1 MLDLPVSGPELQAG
15 ATMATAALAALGI
28 PQGCLRRRALAGALV
43 LGLALASVD
52 HLGGPGAPVPPA
64 SRAITFGI
72 ALLGLLLLSGSLIA
86 ALSREGWSRAARWRS
101 RLSGMATVVLGGGLV
116 VPTGLEKSWPVAL
129 ATTLGLGL
137 AGAGAWL
144 LGRKLRLAAGIRWLD
159 QALSAPGSRTRPGV
173 GWNPGSRRIALLHVL
188 GTVTALAALH
198 LHPFLGGVAVAVAA
212 GVMLER
218 RLGRLRR
225 WPVSVFLAAVVL
237 VVSWFLL
244 ARVAEGMPLGLRS
257 LRDAPYSPALEIL
270 AALLLSGAAW
280 SLLRLWP
287 FHTTP
292 RGPLTALA
300 GGCLMVKL
308 VAPVLPHGLLHWQPL
323 LYLLAALAAWHAAAT
338 DRDEESVTALGAL
351 GLLSGVG
358 TAGWAG
364 LGLTAGGVLI
374 GLTARLTEHG
384 LAVNRR
390 GRLVQELTVVAGAV
404 LVLPVLSGALSTQV
418 FYSVA
423 ATTGAVAA
431 LWGCTG
437 TARG

>member
-1 MLDLPVSGPELQAG
+1 
-15 ATMATAALAALGI
+15 MAAAALAAVVI
-28 PQGCLRRRALAGALV
+28 PQDCLRRRALAGALV

-52 HLGGPGAPVPPA
+52 HLGGPGAPVPSA
-64 SRAITFGI
+64 SRAIAFGI

-86 ALSREGWSRAARWRS
+86 ALAQEGWSRAARWRS
-101 RLSGMATVVLGGGLV
+101 RLSGMATVLLGGGLV
-116 VPTGLEKSWPVAL
+116 VPIGLERSWPIAL

-137 AGAGAWL
+137 AGASAWL
-144 LGRKLRLAAGIRWLD
+144 LGRRLRLAAGIRWLD
-159 QALSAPGSRTRPGV
+159 QALSAPGSRARPGV
-173 GWNPGSRRIALLHVL
+173 GWDPFSRRLALLHLL
-188 GTVTALAALH
+188 GILAALGAPH
-198 LHPFLGGVAVAVAA
+198 LHPLLAGVAIAVAA
-212 GVMLER
+212 GAMLEH

-237 VVSWFLL
+237 LVSWFLL
-244 ARVAEGMPLGLRS
+244 ARVAEGTPLGLPA

-270 AALLLSGAAW
+270 TALMLSSAAW

-287 FHTTP
+287 FHVTP

-300 GGCLMVKL
+300 GGCLMVRL
-308 VAPVLPHGLLHWQPL
+308 VAPVLPHGLIHWQPL

-338 DRDEESVTALGAL
+338 HRDEESVTAFGAL

-358 TAGWAG
+358 TAGWTG

-374 GLTARLTEHG
+374 GLTARLTEHR

-390 GRLVQELTVVAGAV
+390 GRLVQELAVVAGAV
-404 LVLPVLSGALSTQV
+404 LVLPVLSGALSAQV

-431 LWGCTG
+431 LWGCPGTG
-437 TARG
+437 RG